1 MNSNENN
8 NDIKLP
14 LTRKKQRQNAM
25 QMIYQMDIKDEFDFN
40 KKLNL
45 DNKYQDIKEEITL
58 ENISEHNNFDYI
70 SKLIIDFSKE
80 KLAQDFDVKE
90 YLDDDGKIIYEVVD
104 SYYNTQIDSQSFENI
119 QYLKDVISAFV
130 QNREKINE
138 IIKQVLSDKW
148 KMNRLAKIDL
158 AILRTAIT
166 EIKYVATPYKVAINE
181 ALELSKKFSDEKS
194 TKFINGV
201 LKDYVKIF
209 EEEK

>member
-90 YLDDDGKIIYEVVD
+90 YLEDDGKIIYEVVD

-130 QNREKINE
+130 QNRE
-138 IIKQVLSDKW
+138 VLSDKW

>member
-90 YLDDDGKIIYEVVD
+90 YLEDDGKIIYEVVD

-138 IIKQVLSDKW
+138 IINQVLSDKW

>member
-90 YLDDDGKIIYEVVD
+90 YLEDDGKIIYEVVD

-201 LKDYVKIF
+201 LKDYIKIF

>member
-90 YLDDDGKIIYEVVD
+90 YLEDDGKIIYEVVD

-166 EIKYVATPYKVAINE
+166 EIKYVATPYKVAIND

>member
-90 YLDDDGKIIYEVVD
+90 YLEDDGKIIYEVVD

>member
-80 KLAQDFDVKE
+80 KLAQDFDVKD
-90 YLDDDGKIIYEVVD
+90 YLEEDGKIIYEVVD

>member
-45 DNKYQDIKEEITL
+45 DSKYQDIKEEITL
-58 ENISEHNNFDYI
+58 ENISEYNNFDYI

-90 YLDDDGKIIYEVVD
+90 YLEEDGKIIYEVVD

>member
-90 YLDDDGKIIYEVVD
+90 YLEEDGKIIYEVVD

>member
-58 ENISEHNNFDYI
+58 ENISEYNNFDYI

-90 YLDDDGKIIYEVVD
+90 YLEEDGKIIYEVVD

>member
-45 DNKYQDIKEEITL
+45 DNKYQDIKEAITW
-58 ENISEHNNFDYI
+58 ENISEYNNFDYI

-90 YLDDDGKIIYEVVD
+90 YLEEDGKIIYEVVD

>member
-90 YLDDDGKIIYEVVD
+90 YLEDDGKIIYEVVD
-104 SYYNTQIDSQSFENI
+104 SYYNMQIDSQSFENI

-130 QNREKINE
+130 KNREKINE

>member
-58 ENISEHNNFDYI
+58 ENISEYNNFDYI

-90 YLDDDGKIIYEVVD
+90 YLEEDGKIIYEVVD

-130 QNREKINE
+130 QNREKIKE
-138 IIKQVLSDKW
+138 IRKQVLSDKW